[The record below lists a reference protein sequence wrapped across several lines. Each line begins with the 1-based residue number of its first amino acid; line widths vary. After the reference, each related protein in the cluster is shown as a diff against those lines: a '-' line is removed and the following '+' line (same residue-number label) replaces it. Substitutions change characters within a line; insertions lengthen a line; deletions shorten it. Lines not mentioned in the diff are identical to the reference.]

1 MLRKLRLLLFIVLV
15 LSLAPASTG
24 HAQSGLPVD
33 VPRQD
38 LFISDQIVRYNSV
51 DNFNMW
57 VNGVDTPNRH
67 AFLMETLWYAD
78 AETGKTVYGAAAAD
92 PVYNKDFTEMTVKLR
107 DNIAWSDGVPFS
119 ADDLVYTV
127 QTIMANPK
135 LNAWNAVLTQYVSKV
150 EK

>member
-1 MLRKLRLLLFIVLV
+1 MARKLRLLLFIVLA
-15 LSLAPASTG
+15 LEMLPTSPG
-24 HAQSGLPVD
+24 KAQSGLPVD

-38 LFISDQIVRYNSV
+38 VFIADQIVRYTSV

-78 AETGKTVYGAAAAD
+78 AETGKTVYGAAASD

-107 DNIAWSDGVPFS
+107 DNIACSDGVPFS
-119 ADDLVYTV
+119 AEDQIYTV
-127 QTIMANPK
+127 QAIMTQPK
-135 LNAWNAVLTQYVSKV
+135 IHDG
-150 EK
+150 